1 MYVAYCQ
8 NRYLVKPLLSK
19 SIEKGI
25 SPEVAGS
32 DVFESAINSIH
43 NGLSTIFMLS
53 RHKLS
58 IKFRI

>member
-1 MYVAYCQ
+1 ME
-8 NRYLVKPLLSK
+8 YLRKPLLSK

-25 SPEVAGS
+25 SPQVAGL
-32 DVFESAINSIH
+32 DVFKSAINSIN
-43 NGLSTIFMLS
+43 NGLSAIFMLS

>member
-1 MYVAYCQ
+1 ME
-8 NRYLVKPLLSK
+8 YLVKPLISK

-25 SPEVAGS
+25 SP
-32 DVFESAINSIH
+32 DVGGLDFFESAINSIH
-43 NGLSTIFMLS
+43 NGLSAIFMLS